1 MPHIT
6 PFARGPERRRL
17 ARGGRRAEDLDG
29 FAPLVLL
36 IGTQPDVVDRSEA
49 ILAKLRFGV
58 TTSGSVEDALRIVAE
73 LRPDIVVSD
82 EKDAERIRLEAP
94 QHLPVVVMDQEMR
107 DSPEALI
114 EEIRR
119 TLRANPAPLAFDR
132 PTDSSVH

>member
-1 MPHIT
+1 MPDPT

-17 ARGGRRAEDLDG
+17 PRGGRRVEDLDG
-29 FAPLVLL
+29 AAPLVLL
-36 IGTQPDVVDRSEA
+36 IGKEPDVVFRSEA

-58 TTSGSVEDALRIVAE
+58 TTSSTVEEALRVLAQ

-82 EKDAERIRLEAP
+82 ATDAERIRLEAP
-94 QHLPVVVMDQEMR
+94 LHLPVVVMDEGMQ

-119 TLRANPAPLAFDR
+119 TLRANTALPSR
-132 PTDSSVH
+132 